1 MSDLDKGVIA
11 DEGIE
16 SVKRS
21 FIEEII
27 ETELVTKQNKVCTRF
42 PPEPNGYLHIGH
54 AKAICV
60 DYGAAIKYGGV
71 CNLRMDDT
79 NPAKEDME
87 YVSSIVE
94 DVKWLGFSS
103 EPLYYASDYYDKL
116 YEFAV
121 ILIKKG
127 KAYVCD
133 LTPEQIREYRGT
145 LKEPGKESPCRNRS
159 VEENL
164 TLFEAMKNGE
174 FEDGSRV
181 LRAMIDMASPNINM
195 RDPIMYRVLRAEHY
209 RTGNKWCI
217 YPMYDFAHPLSD
229 AVEGITHSICTLEFE
244 DHRPLYDWFV
254 QEVGLW
260 PLPPR
265 QIEFARLGITRTIMS
280 KRYLKKLVD
289 TGAVSGWDDPRMPT
303 LCGLR
308 RRGFTPESIRSF
320 CDKIGVAKSN
330 SVVDAGLLEF
340 CVREDL
346 GPKAPRMMAVI
357 KPVKLVIENWPEGKF
372 EEIIM
377 ENMPEN
383 EPMGRRAVR
392 FGREVYIEADDFME
406 DPPKKF
412 FRLTVGGEV
421 RLKNAY
427 IIKCEHIVK
436 DEAGTVV
443 ELRCTYDPSSK
454 SGEGA
459 RKVKGTLHWVSVADA
474 VQAEVRLY
482 DYLLLPDD
490 DEETAGK
497 DFSER
502 MNPSS
507 LTVIGNA
514 MVEPALAA
522 SEKGEK
528 FQFMRVG
535 YFATDYDS
543 TVDKPVFN
551 RIVGLKDS
559 YAKAK

>member
-1 MSDLDKGVIA
+1 
-11 DEGIE
+11 
-16 SVKRS
+16 
-21 FIEEII
+21 
-27 ETELVTKQNKVCTRF
+27 VCTRF

-87 YVSSIVE
+87 YVNSIVE

-103 EPLYYASDYYDKL
+103 DPLYFASDYYDKL

-133 LTPEQIREYRGT
+133 LTPDEIREFRGT
-145 LKEPGKESPCRNRS
+145 LKDPGKESPCRSRS

-164 TLFEAMKNGE
+164 SLFEAMKNGE

-181 LRAMIDMASPNINM
+181 LRAKIDMASPNINM
-195 RDPIMYRVLRAEHY
+195 RDPILYRVLRAEHY

-229 AVEGITHSICTLEFE
+229 AIEGITHSICTLEFE

-289 TGAVSGWDDPRMPT
+289 NGAVSGWDDPRMPT

-330 SVVDAGLLEF
+330 STVDAGLLEF

-357 KPVKLVIENWPEGKF
+357 RPVKLTIENWPEGKL

-377 ENMPEN
+377 ENMPDN
-383 EPMGRRAVR
+383 EQMGRRAIR
-392 FGREVYIEADDFME
+392 FGREVYTQAFSGKLAAYTTENLEASLEKDPQRKISGNIAYYYLDKQSFYGDFPVDNPNE
-406 DPPKKF
+406 IDYIVLVSWDTKDVGSYTDGESAQVNYCSYYVLDTKDWNLIKKSVIFGSDP
-412 FRLTVGGEV
+412 
-421 RLKNAY
+421 
-427 IIKCEHIVK
+427 
-436 DEAGTVV
+436 
-443 ELRCTYDPSSK
+443 PSSK
-454 SGEGA
+454 SASGPRSGS
-459 RKVKGTLHWVSVADA
+459 KPTMQDVKKA
-474 VQAEVRLY
+474 
-482 DYLLLPDD
+482 LL
-490 DEETAGK
+490 
-497 DFSER
+497 
-502 MNPSS
+502 N
-507 LTVIGNA
+507 
-514 MVEPALAA
+514 
-522 SEKGEK
+522 
-528 FQFMRVG
+528 
-535 YFATDYDS
+535 
-543 TVDKPVFN
+543 
-551 RIVGLKDS
+551 
-559 YAKAK
+559 